1 MSPAHLPKGAVSLP
15 AAPSGSIREKQ
26 REEGCRVRCNPT
38 PLQGSPLVAK
48 ILACGTRCRDSDA
61 PWLMFRGHGKET
73 VNQLAS
79 NSDGSSAAP
88 LPSEAD
94 ARAEMVCAPA

>member
-61 PWLMFRGHGKET
+61 L
-73 VNQLAS
+73 NQLAS